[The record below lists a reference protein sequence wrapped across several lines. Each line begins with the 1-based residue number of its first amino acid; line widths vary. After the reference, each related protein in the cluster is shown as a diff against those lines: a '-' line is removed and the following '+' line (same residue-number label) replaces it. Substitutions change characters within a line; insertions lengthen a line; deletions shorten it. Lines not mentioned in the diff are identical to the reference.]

1 MALYVVLAM
10 VAVLLVALVVV
21 YNRLVR
27 QRNLVADGW
36 AGIDVQLTRRADLVP
51 NLVEVVKGYRLHE
64 QQVLEEVT
72 QARAR
77 VQRASGPAASGQAD
91 EQLEGSLHT
100 LFAVAEAYP
109 ELKANENFL
118 ALQTELAKLEEDI
131 SFARDYYNA
140 LVRRYNTTQ
149 QVFPVVLVAGTLGF
163 RQAEYFRA
171 EPGAGV
177 APRAA

>member
-1 MALYVVLAM
+1 MALYVVVT
-10 VAVLLVALVVV
+10 VAVLLGLALVVV
-21 YNRLVR
+21 YNRLVG

-64 QQVLEEVT
+64 QQVLQEVT
-72 QARAR
+72 EARAG
-77 VQRASGPAASGQAD
+77 VQRASGPAASGYAD

-109 ELKANENFL
+109 DLKANQNFL

-140 LVRRYNTTQ
+140 LVRKYNTTQ
-149 QVFPVVLVAGTLGF
+149 QVFPVVLVARAMGH
-163 RQAEYFRA
+163 QPAEFFRA
-171 EPGAGV
+171 QPGAEV
-177 APRAA
+177 APRA